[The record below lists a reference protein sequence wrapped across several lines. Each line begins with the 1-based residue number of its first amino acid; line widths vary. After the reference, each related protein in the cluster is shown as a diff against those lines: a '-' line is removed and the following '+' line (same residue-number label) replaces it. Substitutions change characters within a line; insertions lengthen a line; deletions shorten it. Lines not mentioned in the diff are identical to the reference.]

1 MDHPSTKNKLTAFQW
16 IFSYFF
22 LSLEEIP
29 FFLDLRRWSLQTD
42 LATTTV
48 HCCVLLD
55 FQNYWGLFTLELLKH
70 IKLFLTEFPTLSY
83 WDHWV
88 LLRAAAPGSC
98 ESISVSDGEAARQS
112 LRARRRNVALRAL
125 TFSSSFAHRALIK
138 LGLRVRKLPEIP
150 LVMAIQT
157 DIIFAHCFFNNLDW
171 QRPLLRDTGVQQML
185 TFSPRWSQD
194 FPKMAP
200 RWSQDGW
207 SQDGPRMVP

>member
-98 ESISVSDGEAARQS
+98 ESISVSDGEVARRAARQS
-112 LRARRRNVALRAL
+112 LRARRRNAALRAL

-138 LGLRVRKLPEIP
+138 LWLRVRISARNNLAQWQK
-150 LVMAIQT
+150 AIQFKKYRLT
-157 DIIFAHCFFNNLDW
+157 NYCWMQGAARQSCLAMAVISDYHS
-171 QRPLLRDTGVQQML
+171 PLQWEATLQ
-185 TFSPRWSQD
+185 
-194 FPKMAP
+194 
-200 RWSQDGW
+200 
-207 SQDGPRMVP
+207 